1 MLANV
6 PIKRLLSAS
15 P

>member
-1 MLANV
+1 MLFNA